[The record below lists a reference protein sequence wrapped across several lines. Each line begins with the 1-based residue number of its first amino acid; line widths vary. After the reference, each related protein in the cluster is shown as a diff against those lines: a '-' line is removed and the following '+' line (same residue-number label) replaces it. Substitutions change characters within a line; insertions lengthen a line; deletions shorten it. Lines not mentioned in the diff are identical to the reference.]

1 MKAAV
6 IGTGGIAQ
14 THAEALRMAGISIA
28 AAVDVNADAARTYA
42 EKWGVPVWGTDPALL
57 YSPEIDCVHVCTP
70 PNLHFELVRSLL
82 EAGKHVL
89 CEKPLCFDTQEAAA
103 LNRLAREKRIAC
115 AINLNVRFHIACQK
129 AKQIISDPSFGRI
142 LLVHGSYLQE
152 YHAFP
157 APDGWRYDEA
167 LAGKMRAVTEIG
179 THWMDIAQYLSG
191 KRVTE
196 VSAQFGCFHPIRYE
210 KDGMMYAGNPDES
223 RRAKEVHSE
232 DAALIQF
239 RMEDGA
245 IGSVVLS
252 EVSPGH
258 NNRLSLEI
266 TGENRNLWWNSEE
279 NNLLCTGVK
288 GGGVNQ
294 EIFAFG
300 NGFADT
306 FRALV
311 QQFYADIRSGAYTE
325 RPVYPT
331 FEDGANI
338 VAVCNAIYESATHNS
353 VWTSTESIS

>member
-6 IGTGGIAQ
+6 IGAGNIAQ
-14 THAEALRMAGISIA
+14 THGEALRMAGIPIA
-28 AAVDVNADAARTYA
+28 AVVDVQEEQARSFA
-42 EKWGVPVWGTDPALL
+42 EKWNVPVYGTDPSLL
-57 YSPEIDCVHVCTP
+57 YAQEIDCVHVCTP
-70 PNLHFELVRSLL
+70 PNLHFEMVRSLL

-89 CEKPLCFDTQEAAA
+89 CEKPLCFDTEEAKILQNLAA
-103 LNRLAREKRIAC
+103 EKKLSC
-115 AINLNVRFHIACQK
+115 AINLNVRFHMACQK
-129 AKQIISDPSFGRI
+129 ARKIISDPSFGRV

-157 APDGWRYDEA
+157 APTGWRYDER

-191 KRVTE
+191 KKVKE
-196 VSAQFGCFHPIRYE
+196 LSAQFGCFHPVRYE
-210 KDGMMYAGNPDES
+210 EGGMMYAENPDGT
-223 RRAKEVHSE
+223 RREMRVNSE
-232 DAALIQF
+232 DAAVIQM
-239 RMEDGA
+239 RLEDGA
-245 IGSVVLS
+245 LGSVVLS

-258 NNRLSLEI
+258 SNRLSLEI

-279 NNLLCTGVK
+279 NNLLCTAVK

-311 QQFYADIRSGAYTE
+311 QEFYAEIASGVYQA

-338 VAVCNAIYESATHNS
+338 VSLCNAIYESASQNAAW
-353 VWTSTESIS
+353 VQVR